1 MTIRFTAR
9 HMSGGTEHEHVAS
22 LQWIK
27 DGTNET
33 KSNTRAQLVD
43 WIDNKG
49 GKAYAADTSGG
60 SAWVKVVQATP
71 PYLRTQ
77 KDGVWTDN
85 LLALPT
91 Y

>member
-1 MTIRFTAR
+1 
-9 HMSGGTEHEHVAS
+9 MSGGTEHQHIAALRWS
-22 LQWIK
+22 K
-27 DGTNET
+27 DGTSEAKESNRET
-33 KSNTRAQLVD
+33 LVAWVRD
-43 WIDNKG
+43 QNG
-49 GKAYAADTSGG
+49 QGYAADATGG
-60 SAWVKVVQATP
+60 TAWVHVVNATP